1 MDRVLTVYGAVV
13 VGVGVGVV
21 AVGVIVGVGVGVVD
35 GGVVAQPAIHATAI
49 TIIPKMSKFRFM
61 LALLFKN
68 GRTWQ
73 LHDI

>member
-13 VGVGVGVV
+13 VGVGVV

-61 LALLFKN
+61 LVLLMFKN